1 MAQKSEDRKNQ
12 RARADSKKA
21 DAKRAEAEARRAES
35 ESSARRAEAEARAL
49 EARVK
54 AEAEG
59 ARIAAERSK
68 QEAADALAKQRA
80 DNKADSQGIR
90 AAAQT
95 AAIVV
100 GLYAG
105 HKLAHGIDVRHQAT
119 VAAQNPQIKGL
130 GDRIGRSKPGAHLK
144 SAAKAADKL
153 RLTKTRGPL
162 GLGFAVA
169 LVAEAAVARTVVSP
183 GLDDAPWAQAA
194 TDAVATGSTIAAISM
209 VGQAAINRATPAA
222 VPDAVAMANIES
234 ARNGEVAFKAE
245 KVKPETPADQPKKKA
260 KAPKPIGPPAPGS
273 TEALRLQAK
282 AAGVPNA
289 GKISK
294 TALQKALSGAGRAAL
309 PVVAGVAAVSAF
321 TTASQAGES
330 NAAAA
335 GEAALAAVDVVSGGA
350 VSSFTTASQAGE
362 SNAAA
367 AGEAA
372 LAVVDVVS
380 GGAVSSFRD
389 EKARGGSDVMAIIRG
404 VVEGGANIVTMGLA
418 GVLSSFSSGPAK
430 TYVPESVAR
439 KKSGGAF
446 LNDAAAAKAT
456 TVKKSSPTLVR
467 MQAGGGW
474 RNGRGFANK
483 KVQAVAQ
490 AARRRSGK

>member
-335 GEAALAAVDVVSGGA
+335 GEAALA
-350 VSSFTTASQAGE
+350 
-362 SNAAA
+362 
-367 AGEAA
+367 
-372 LAVVDVVS
+372 VVDVVS